1 MTLIRALVLGV
12 LVLAGTATSAN
23 AALLTLNFFGS
34 LDLTSPVGSLPAGDN
49 PFSGF
54 FTWDTAATPNSGSGN
69 SAGFYNLVDYQIV
82 LNGVEPDPALGA
94 GLILLND
101 AVLPNSSQ
109 PQDVVA
115 FFAPFFSNLTV
126 NGATGD
132 AAFVGGIVLPTTF
145 WSTTPSLP
153 QDYSFLSLST
163 STFSAMSLEVD
174 FGGDENDVSLGSGSF
189 EVRPVPEPASLT
201 LTALGIAG
209 VIARGRRGR
218 QQA

>member
-12 LVLAGTATSAN
+12 LVLIGTATTAN
-23 AALLTLNFFGS
+23 AALLTVNFSGN
-34 LDLTSPVGSLPAGDN
+34 LDLSSSIGTDDN

-54 FTWDTAATPNSGSGN
+54 FTWNTAAAPLSGSNN
-69 SAGFYNLVDYQIV
+69 SVGFYPLEDYQIV
-82 LNGVEPDPALGA
+82 LNGVEPDPSFGA

-101 AVLPNSSQ
+101 TVLPNSNET
-109 PQDVVA
+109 QDVIA
-115 FFAPFFSNLTV
+115 FFAPIFKDLTV

-132 AAFVGGIVLPTTF
+132 AAFIGGIVLPKTF

-153 QDYSFLSLST
+153 QDYNFLSLST
-163 STFSAMSLEVD
+163 STFSAMSLEVH
-174 FGGDENDVSLGSGSF
+174 FGGDDNDVSLGSGSF
-189 EVRPVPEPASLT
+189 EVKPVPEPASLT